1 MAPTS
6 MALIDH
12 FAPALC
18 HRDAAQQ
25 TVETLYTMMEQDFT
39 YSCCDYL
46 YDDDD
51 SNGDIPDEYTA
62 TITCKVTSDDR
73 AKIVDW
79 CYSVIDLCQF
89 DRDNVAMAMSIV
101 DRFMSNPCRLSS
113 GGGNPP
119 HFSHQEIMYDRSI
132 YQLLAV
138 SALYITIKINERV
151 IFSSEELAAAS
162 RGIYSKE
169 DIEAMERTILDCLSW
184 RVCAP
189 TAFQVGCVIL
199 ELMIPQVEEAN
210 VTVVEVGR
218 RVAIRE
224 DLAFQTENNVRDYQL
239 ATTLRPSTVAF
250 MAIMK
255 AIEVDKNKNTVEH
268 SLLLKALVNILVE
281 VKSLTTEE

>member
-46 YDDDD
+46 YDDDYCND
-51 SNGDIPDEYTA
+51 DIPHEYTV
-62 TITCKVTSDDR
+62 TITSKVTSDDR

-113 GGGNPP
+113 SGGNPP
-119 HFSHQEIMYDRSI
+119 HFSSHQEILHDRNM

-151 IFSSEELAAAS
+151 IFSSEELAAIS

-169 DIEAMERTILDCLSW
+169 NIEAMERTILDCLSW

-189 TAFQVGCVIL
+189 TAFQAGCVIL
-199 ELMIPQVEEAN
+199 ELMIY
-210 VTVVEVGR
+210 VTDVEVGR
-218 RVAIRE
+218 WEAIQE
-224 DLAFQTENNVRDYQL
+224 ELAFQTENAVRDYQL
-239 ATTLRPSTVAF
+239 ATTQCPSSFAF
-250 MAIMK
+250 MAIMN
-255 AIEVDKNKNTVEH
+255 AIENDKKMNDDEH
-268 SLLLKALVNILVE
+268 YLLLKALTNILVG
-281 VKSLTTEE
+281 VKSLTTKE